1 MNVLKNKGSAYYRG
15 FMGFLLFAVAAICIL
30 GSASASSQ
38 GALYGLKLSSAVI
51 IPSIFPFTVFT
62 VFFQKSGGLFW
73 VGKAINKITGYLFG
87 LTGIEFSVILISLL
101 GGYPIGGKIINE
113 LYKSKSITFNT
124 ANKLLRFCINP
135 SPPFFISVIGISIFK
150 NESAGWILLFSNAV
164 ACIFLNLLF
173 NSDKQKNA
181 QPLNK
186 NVSQKVNLSDAF
198 VESVFAGAEI
208 VINICAW
215 VTLFSAISEIL
226 KPLFINS
233 NLYYWIC
240 PFLEISFGINEI
252 NRIIIPTYFYSFILS
267 FGGFSTICQIKQ
279 VTANINPSFF
289 KILIYRIIHGITAS
303 SVALITFK
311 IFPIST
317 EVFSNGTEIKFNEYP
332 LFIPSVML
340 IIFSILFLMFL
351 SPKNK
356 GIDNRKNNK
365 YNF

>member
-1 MNVLKNKGSAYYRG
+1 MNVFKNKSPVHHRG
-15 FMGFLLFAVAAICIL
+15 FMGLILFTVAAICIL
-30 GSASASSQ
+30 GYASASSK
-38 GALYGLKLSSAVI
+38 GALRGLKLSSTII

-73 VGKAINKITGYLFG
+73 IGKYINKITVFLFG
-87 LTGIEFSVILISLL
+87 LTGTEFSVILISLL

-135 SPPFFISVIGISIFK
+135 SPAFFISFIGISILK
-150 NESAGWILLFSNAV
+150 NESAGWILLISNA
-164 ACIFLNLLF
+164 ASCIFLNLFF
-173 NSDKQKNA
+173 NSDKSKNM
-181 QPLNK
+181 QPINK
-186 NVSQKVNLSDAF
+186 NTNQKVNISDAF

-215 VTLFSAISEIL
+215 VTLFSAVSEIL
-226 KPLFINS
+226 KPLFVDL

-240 PFLEISFGINEI
+240 PFLEVSFGINEI
-252 NRIIIPTYFYSFILS
+252 NKIIIPIYFYSFILS
-267 FGGFSTICQIKQ
+267 FGGISTICQVKQ
-279 VTANINPSFF
+279 VTTNIQPSFS
-289 KILIYRIIHGITAS
+289 KILIYRIIHGITA
-303 SVALITFK
+303 ALIALFLFK

-317 EVFSNGTEIKFNEYP
+317 EVFSNGIEVKFKEYP

-351 SPKNK
+351 YPKNK
-356 GIDNRKNNK
+356 AIDN
-365 YNF
+365 